1 VVFAAMFVFSD
12 EMLLKDTKE
21 LRLPLRL
28 PEVDRAPPR
37 LKEERH
43 VACAFARVAAK
54 EAMNDSPK
62 KSDVYCIERKP
73 KTSKNIHIQSY
84 ALLLI

>member
-1 VVFAAMFVFSD
+1 VSAGGGQGAS
-12 EMLLKDTKE
+12 
-21 LRLPLRL
+21 P
-28 PEVDRAPPR
+28 PEGGETRCV
-37 LKEERH
+37 
-43 VACAFARVAAK
+43 RVRTSRRQRSH
-54 EAMNDSPK
+54 DSPK